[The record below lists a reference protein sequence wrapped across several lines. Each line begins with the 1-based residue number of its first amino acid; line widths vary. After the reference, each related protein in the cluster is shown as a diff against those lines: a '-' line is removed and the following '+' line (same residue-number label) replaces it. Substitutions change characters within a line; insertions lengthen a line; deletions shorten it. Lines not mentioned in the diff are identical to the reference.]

1 MGATIGPLACVAGTE
16 MIGFGHVMS
25 LLAACMISVGAS
37 VAAWPDRSAGAVQVQ
52 MLQSAASKDGDER
65 VILSSAQQYREV
77 EVPVSVANDACTVP
91 GNS

>member
-16 MIGFGHVMS
+16 MVGFGHVMS

-52 MLQSAASKDGDER
+52 MLQSGASKDGDDR
-65 VILSSAQQYREV
+65 VIHSSDQQYREV
-77 EVPVSVANDACTVP
+77 ELPVSAANDACTISA
-91 GNS
+91 NI